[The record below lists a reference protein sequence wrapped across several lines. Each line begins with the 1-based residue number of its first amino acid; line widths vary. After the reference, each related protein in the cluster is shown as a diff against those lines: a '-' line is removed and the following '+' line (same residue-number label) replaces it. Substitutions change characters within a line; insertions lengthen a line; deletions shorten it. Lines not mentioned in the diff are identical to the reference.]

1 LGIGFNDTTADG
13 LFTLKEGECM
23 GACGDAP
30 VMIVNDHRMC
40 SWMSNDRI
48 DALIDE
54 LRAAAS
60 DSPEPK
66 QMGKKGER

>member
-13 LFTLKEGECM
+13 LFTLKESECM

-48 DALIDE
+48 DVLIDE
-54 LRAAAS
+54 LRAAGS
-60 DSPEPK
+60 DSSEPK
-66 QMGKKGER
+66 RMGKKGER

>member
-60 DSPEPK
+60 DLPEPK

>member
-1 LGIGFNDTTADG
+1 
-13 LFTLKEGECM
+13 M

-48 DALIDE
+48 DVLIDE
-54 LRAAAS
+54 LRAAGS
-60 DSPEPK
+60 DSSEPK
-66 QMGKKGER
+66 RMGKKGER